1 METLVFVFLACLA
14 SVIVAAPQLGQ
25 QQDRPPHIAIIRDD
39 RQDFGDG
46 NFIYEFVS
54 ENGIVVTVL
63 GTPGSRGQSNIQ
75 GSYRFPLPDGTFAT
89 VLYVA
94 DENGYRPES
103 DLIPT
108 TPPVPDHAQEQIRV
122 AEEQRRQGVVWD
134 QRGFRVNRK

>member
-1 METLVFVFLACLA
+1 LVFVFLACLA

-54 ENGIVVTVL
+54 EN
-63 GTPGSRGQSNIQ
+63 
-75 GSYRFPLPDGTFAT
+75 DGTFAT

-134 QRGFRVNRK
+134 QRGFRVNR